1 MACFGAFGR
10 TGAGVKTKCIGYLP
24 LDFQHSALTCK
35 SNEIIDSITSKR
47 TYISTLFSSF
57 LELTHQ
63 CSGASNS
70 PGLLLLCLLLLF
82 FPLFCLNVLLSWR
95 SSSLEIF
102 APINTTRIVQLTPY
116 LHISTMLA
124 DLHICY
130 MYTYIYETL
139 SKT

>member
-1 MACFGAFGR
+1 MLWGIWKDRGR
-10 TGAGVKTKCIGYLP
+10 SKNEMHQVPPSRL
-24 LDFQHSALTCK
+24 SAQPLTCK

-47 TYISTLFSSF
+47 TCVSTLFSSF
-57 LELTHQ
+57 LELTNQ
-63 CSGASNS
+63 CSGASS
-70 PGLLLLCLLLLF
+70 TPGLLLSCLLLLF

-95 SSSLEIF
+95 SSSLKIF